1 MNQSTSKDTRPS
13 FTSRNQPKNGTYLAR
28 VVSHLDSKF
37 SGSLK
42 VQLLASTTSNDR
54 RDVDSSFFDAFY
66 ASPFYGVTSY
76 TGLGSQD
83 DFKNT
88 QQSYGMWFIPPDIDT
103 KVLVTFV
110 EGSADLC
117 YWFAC
122 VPDDFMNFMIPDGRP
137 TTVFT
142 TPGTSS
148 QDGRRLPVGEFNK
161 NINDPSGNQQPTT
174 YIKPVNQDFVNVLT
188 DAGLLED
195 DFRGLT
201 SSSAR
206 REIPSSVFGINTPGP
221 MDKRP
226 GSPTIDRGPK
236 DKSVLVPSSRLTG
249 HSIVMDDGDDKIL
262 RKGPAKD
269 TPAEYIAVETSRA
282 SDIPPGSEMFPANE
296 LFRIRTRTGH
306 QILLHNTEDLIYI
319 ANARGTAWIELSS
332 NGKIDVFAAD
342 SISFHTQQDIN
353 FTADRD
359 INFTAGNNVNINA
372 TSEFKNTVGSN
383 YDLTAGG
390 HIATNSAESTT
401 LESGTFSA
409 FRAGTG
415 TSIITSAGDLNL
427 SSSNAIKS
435 KALGEITIDSNTA
448 ISVTTDG
455 IIGLKGKAGLKIEAI
470 SYDSYID
477 GSSRTT
483 VIGDSHLFTTGTVNS
498 WSQGDTNIKA
508 ETNMFVNTTGGSVH
522 TYSGDAIYNYA
533 VATINNKSDQSIYNQ
548 AATNINLKAAGIVA
562 IDATGQIQIQA
573 NLAGDATAA
582 TEAASA
588 ELAAEW
594 SIDADAPNLDE
605 TITPTPAPIAAR
617 VPMHEPWFGH
627 ENLNPEAFAP
637 SETAAGVEQI
647 TSTPTPLMDTFNLIG
662 LNTASETRIIS
673 SQRAAQRGLV
683 GEDDSDGGEEDPV
696 TFSSGSSSTTI
707 SERALIA
714 IAFFQENTFGSDI
727 LNEEGKQI
735 GHPPIFKFTLA
746 QACGIVGA
754 MQIESGNTLEPGAWN
769 PKGGGLGA
777 RGLVQW
783 RNGGKRLTLVEQ
795 FLGKPILVQNEMDVF
810 AAGYASM
817 GRSQR
822 GPVSETRANGVKVGL
837 VNATFEDQL
846 TAIREELNGLD
857 IIAAS
862 NVQRLRINT
871 GNGLLDAS
879 NTALAWDRFFER
891 SNQKLRAR
899 QQAATSLFTNFSKA
913 TQSTG
918 NQQ

>member
-1 MNQSTSKDTRPS
+1 MSQPTSKDTRPS
-13 FTSRNQPKNGTYLAR
+13 FASRNKPRTGTYLAR

-37 SGSLK
+37 SGSLR
-42 VQLLASTTSNDR
+42 VQLLAATTSGDR
-54 RDVDSSFFDAFY
+54 RDVDSTLFDAFY

-88 QQSYGMWFIPPDIDT
+88 QQSYGMWFIPPDVDT

-137 TTVFT
+137 ATVFT
-142 TPGTSS
+142 TPGTSA

-161 NINDPSGNQQPTT
+161 NINDPAGNQQPTT
-174 YIKPVNQDFVNVLT
+174 YIKPVNQDFVNTLT
-188 DAGLLED
+188 EEGLLED

-226 GSPTIDRGPK
+226 GSPTVPRGPK

-262 RKGPAKD
+262 RKGPARS
-269 TPAEYIAVETSRA
+269 TPAEYVAVETSQP
-282 SDIPPGSEMFPANE
+282 SQIPPGAEMYPANE

-319 ANARGTAWIELSS
+319 ANARGTAWIELTS
-332 NGKIDVFAAD
+332 NGKIDVYAAD
-342 SISFHTQQDIN
+342 SISFHTQHDIN

-372 TSEFKNTVGSN
+372 TAEFKNTVGSH
-383 YDLTAGG
+383 YDLSAGG

-401 LESGTFSA
+401 VESGTFSA
-409 FRAGTG
+409 FRSG
-415 TSIITSAGDLNL
+415 TSTSILTSAGDLNL
-427 SSSNAIKS
+427 SSSKAIKN
-435 KALGEITIDSNTA
+435 KAAGEITLDSNTA
-448 ISVTTDG
+448 ITVTTDG
-455 IIGLKGKAGLKIEAI
+455 IIGLKGKAGFKIESI

-477 GSSRTT
+477 GNSRTT
-483 VIGDSHLFTTGTVNS
+483 VIGDSHLFTNGTINS
-498 WSQGDTNIKA
+498 WSQGVTNIKA
-508 ETNMFVNTTGGSVH
+508 ETDMFVNTTGGSVH

-533 VATINNKSDQSIYNQ
+533 VAAIHNKSDDVMYNEAVSI
-548 AATNINLKAAGIVA
+548 NIN
-562 IDATGQIQIQA
+562 ATGGDVTIKASANIQIQ
-573 NLAGDATAA
+573 GPTPPPATPA
-582 TEAASA
+582 TEAAFA
-588 ELAAEW
+588 EIAAEW
-594 SIDADAPNLDE
+594 SINVDSPNLDE
-605 TITPTPAPIAAR
+605 TITPTPAPTAAR

-627 ENLNPEAFAP
+627 ENLNPAASAP

-662 LNTASETRIIS
+662 LNTRTETRIIS
-673 SQRAAQRGLV
+673 SQRASQRGAE
-683 GEDDSDGGEEDPV
+683 GAPEADGGEEDPA
-696 TFSSGSSSTTI
+696 TFTDGKSGANAT
-707 SERALIA
+707 ERALIA
-714 IAFFQENTFGSDI
+714 IAFFQENTFGND
-727 LNEEGKQI
+727 N
-735 GHPPIFKFTLA
+735 FKFTLA

-754 MQIESGNTLEPGAWN
+754 MQIESGFTLEPGAWN
-769 PKGGGLGA
+769 TAGAGLGA

-783 RNGGKRLTLVEQ
+783 RNYGKRLTLVEQ

-810 AAGYASM
+810 AAGYATM
-817 GRSQR
+817 GISQR
-822 GPVSETRANGVKVGL
+822 GPLGVTTVNGIKIGT
-837 VNATFEDQL
+837 VNATFEEQL
-846 TAIREELNGLD
+846 TAVREELNGLD
-857 IIAAS
+857 SIAA
-862 NVQRLRINT
+862 RLINSLRLDT
-871 GNGLLDAS
+871 GNGLEDAA
-879 NTALAWDRFFER
+879 NVAYVWDRIYER
-891 SNQKLRAR
+891 SNQGLRAR
-899 QQAATSLFTNFSKA
+899 AQAAQALFTNYSKA